1 MTITAAMAA
10 SLNILT
16 AALDDPGADVAHS
29 LHQLALQAAAAIP
42 TYLGLS
48 VVVPQYDPR
57 SPSPAWPWGRSPA
70 TFVPRCT

>member
-1 MTITAAMAA
+1 MAA

-29 LHQLALQAAAAIP
+29 LHQLTLQAAAAIP

-48 VVVPQYDPR
+48 VVVPQ
-57 SPSPAWPWGRSPA
+57 
-70 TFVPRCT
+70 